1 MSVTLCGGSF
11 FCLRSP
17 ESSLHGGVLGGLL
30 LLNWVGADLP
40 GDGLAVRSRDREH
53 TSGAHLDA
61 LVLSSVEDL
70 QDVLAELVAG
80 ARLHRSAL
88 EQHLDIS

>member
-17 ESSLHGGVLGGLL
+17 VSSLHLGVLGGGLL
-30 LLNWVGADLP
+30 LLSGGGADLP
-40 GDGLAVRSRDREH
+40 GDGLAVWSRDRKN

-61 LVLSSVEDL
+61 LVLGRVENL
-70 QDVLAELVAG
+70 QDVLAELVAW
-80 ARLHRSAL
+80 A
-88 EQHLDIS
+88 